1 MTVSICNKEYLQKKL
16 EQAAVRNQAKIM
28 RLQARQMRIV
38 ALLMRAQ
45 AQVLL
50 ERNRNLTAIYQE
62 WFVK

>member
-16 EQAAVRNQAKIM
+16 EPTAVCNQAKIM

-50 ERNRNLTAIYQE
+50 ERNRNLAARYQE